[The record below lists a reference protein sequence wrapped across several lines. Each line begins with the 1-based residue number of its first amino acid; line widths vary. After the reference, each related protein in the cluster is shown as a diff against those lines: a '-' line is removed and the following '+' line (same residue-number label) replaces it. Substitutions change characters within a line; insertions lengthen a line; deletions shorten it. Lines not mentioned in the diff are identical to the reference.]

1 MAKTDHVAA
10 GSGGLSPYIAV
21 RDAKAA
27 IEFYKHAFGAEELFR
42 LVDPASGKIG
52 HAELRIGKGMLMIS
66 DEYPDF
72 GALSP
77 DSIGGSAVKL
87 HIDVKDAQKVV
98 QDAEAAGATVLRKLE
113 LQFHGCKQSLL
124 ADPFGHSWFVS
135 ENVEPVSPAEMQARW
150 NKMGNN

>member
-1 MAKTDHVAA
+1 MTTTDQQAA

-27 IEFYKHAFGAEELFR
+27 IEFYKRAFGAEELFR

-52 HAELRIGKGMLMIS
+52 HAELRISKGLLMIS

-87 HIDVKDAQKVV
+87 HVDVEDAQRVV
-98 QDAEAAGATVLRKLE
+98 QAAESAGATVLRKLE
-113 LQFHGCKQSLL
+113 LQFHGCKQALL
-124 ADPFGHSWFVS
+124 ADPFGYSWFVS
-135 ENVEPVSPAEMQARW
+135 EKVEDVSPAEMQARW
-150 NKMGNN
+150 NRMGNT